1 MEIVSLLLK
10 RPYVGMFPIQSV
22 LKKGCRNLSLK
33 SVFSRYTANRNFPT
47 PLELCPFSTTSA
59 IQLFKNIAL
68 LRSRTGK
75 KQSST
80 LLVSKVLKPDSKN
93 KMSCIVLS

>member
-22 LKKGCRNLSLK
+22 LKIGCRNLSLK

-59 IQLFKNIAL
+59 IQLFK
-68 LRSRTGK
+68 K
-75 KQSST
+75 Y
-80 LLVSKVLKPDSKN
+80 
-93 KMSCIVLS
+93 CIVEQQNRKKTKFHVARV

>member
-47 PLELCPFSTTSA
+47 PLELFQQHPPYSF
-59 IQLFKNIAL
+59 
-68 LRSRTGK
+68 
-75 KQSST
+75 
-80 LLVSKVLKPDSKN
+80 LKILH
-93 KMSCIVLS
+93 C